1 MALTL
6 DYLCYEMQ
14 ADIDM
19 LKQALKKLD
28 GEKDSLSENSREA
41 MALIASRID
50 KLEVRERML
59 RN

>member
-28 GEKDSLSENSREA
+28 REKDLLGENSREA
-41 MALIASRID
+41 MELIASRID

-59 RN
+59 KN